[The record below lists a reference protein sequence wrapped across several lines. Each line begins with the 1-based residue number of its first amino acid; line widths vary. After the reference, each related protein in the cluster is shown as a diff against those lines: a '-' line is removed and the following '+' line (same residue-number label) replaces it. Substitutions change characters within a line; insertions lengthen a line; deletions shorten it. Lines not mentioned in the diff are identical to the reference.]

1 MSRRVVRFT
10 ELFFANLDEQL
21 PAERPRDGRPSV
33 TDFIAFDV
41 PTLRDRLAED
51 LVQCTTT
58 IPPGH
63 NVRAYIG
70 HGTLVSYFIAYVI
83 LRVDEVVEV
92 VDIEIEL

>member
-1 MSRRVVRFT
+1 MNRRVVRFT

-21 PAERPRDGRPSV
+21 PAERSVNGRPSV
-33 TDFIAFDV
+33 TDFIVFDI

-51 LVQCTTT
+51 LEGCTTT

-70 HGTLVSYFIAYVI
+70 HGSLVSYFIAYVI
-83 LRVDEVVEV
+83 LRADDVVEV
-92 VDIEIEL
+92 VDIDVET